1 MHISSDSVFQRNTD
15 IVSSEFDGETVMMD
29 TSFEKYFGM
38 RAVGTRIWQL
48 LESDQT
54 LSSLCEVLTQE
65 YEVEAEQC
73 MQDILPFIEDLL
85 KQEMI
90 QVR

>member
-1 MHISSDSVFQRNTD
+1 MPLSSDSVLQRNAD
-15 IVSSEFDGETVMMD
+15 IVSNEFDGETVMMD

-54 LSSLCEVLTQE
+54 PQSLCDQLTQE
-65 YEVEAEQC
+65 YEVDTKQC
-73 MQDILPFIEDLL
+73 MEDILPFLESLL

-90 QVR
+90 IKR